1 MSTEIIPLA
10 PFELRAKDLLKQA
23 EALTVNEQADITKAN
38 ALFKECQEALRD
50 IKAEKDKMIAPVEDK
65 IKQIKVLADV
75 VGLPIRDAKAL
86 IESKALAYKMELER
100 VRQEEAE
107 KERQRLEALRLE
119 QEAKEQARL
128 AEEKRIRDEEEKR
141 LAEIRKAQAAEQAK
155 LDAEKDELRK
165 KEREIEQ
172 KRLDEEA
179 AIAAKK
185 VEIER
190 QQRENEA
197 ERVRL
202 AEEKAE
208 AERKKDAEIQAK
220 ALAAEAAETKLR
232 GETTYWT
239 FEVVDVTLLNPFF
252 MKPDEAKI
260 NEEIKN
266 GTREI
271 PGLKIYS
278 YTKMK

>member
-1 MSTEIIPLA
+1 MSAEIVPLA

-23 EALTVNEQADITKAN
+23 ESLTINEQADIAKAN
-38 ALFKECQEALRD
+38 ALFKQCQETLKE
-50 IKAEKDKMIAPVEDK
+50 IKDEKEQMIAPVEDR
-65 IKQIKVLADV
+65 IKQIKVLADM
-75 VGLPIRDAKAL
+75 VGFPIREAKTL
-86 IESKALAYKMELER
+86 IEAKALAYKAEIER
-100 VRQEEAE
+100 LRQEEAE
-107 KERQRLEALRLE
+107 AERKRLEALRLE

-128 AEEKRIRDEEEKR
+128 AEEKRIRDEEEAR
-141 LAEIRKAQAAEQAK
+141 LADIRAAQEIERAK
-155 LDAEKDELRK
+155 LETEQNELRK

-172 KRLDEEA
+172 RRLDEEA
-179 AIAAKK
+179 ELAAKK
-185 VEIER
+185 IEIER

-202 AEEKAE
+202 AEQKAE
-208 AERKKDAEIQAK
+208 EERKKDAEIQAK
-220 ALAAEAAETKLR
+220 ALATEAAETKLR

-239 FEVVDVTLLNPFF
+239 FEVMDVTKLNPFF
-252 MKPDEAKI
+252 LKPDEAKI

-271 PGLKIYS
+271 AGLRIYS